1 MMGLNTTYAQ
11 IEKGNFLIGGGVGF
25 EMDLV
30 EDGDNPFTIF
40 LTPNVLNLIND
51 NLAVGG
57 ALGVVHTKAGDFS
70 NTSLGILPSARYYL
84 SGLESNMAFYVDA
97 KAGLQINRVSFDGDA
112 DSESALTFS
121 FGPGVAYFISD
132 DVSIDTGLNFN
143 RIGGDFDQSSI
154 NLNIGLQVFFTGK
167 E

>member
-1 MMGLNTTYAQ
+1 
-11 IEKGNFLIGGGVGF
+11 
-25 EMDLV
+25 
-30 EDGDNPFTIF
+30 
-40 LTPNVLNLIND
+40 
-51 NLAVGG
+51 
-57 ALGVVHTKAGDFS
+57 
-70 NTSLGILPSARYYL
+70 
-84 SGLESNMAFYVDA
+84 MAFYVDA